1 MLVFANLA
9 HFSWNDYFQIPD
21 FPTRHN
27 FTYVY
32 PRWSFVTYAPI
43 SRYPDGLCSLELW
56 VVLRK
61 LGYETSV
68 VPHYGLF
75 GCSPRSATAGAC
87 GSSIFNFE
95 KLHTDSHS
103 GYKSTFPGSELI
115 TWGSDSSP
123 SISLKRSS
131 APNFK
136 IAVSSSLLKGLEL

>member
-1 MLVFANLA
+1 MLVFVNLA
-9 HFSWNDYFQIPD
+9 HFSWNDHFQIPD

-32 PRWSFVTYAPI
+32 PRWSFATYAPF
-43 SRYPDGLCSLELW
+43 SGHPDGLCSLELW

-61 LGYETSV
+61 LGYEASV
-68 VPHYGLF
+68 VPHYGPL
-75 GCSPRSATAGAC
+75 GAAPGVLQEC

-103 GYKSTFPGSELI
+103 GYKCTFPGSELI